1 MTLDARV
8 HGDVL
13 SIRVRAA
20 PGAKREGI
28 TGSFAGAVK
37 IAVQAPAEDGRANE
51 RVLRVLADALDI
63 SLKHVRL
70 ASGARSRD
78 KVVAIQAADP
88 TEILT
93 RLRALCGA

>member
-1 MTLDARV
+1 MSLDAQVRAD
-8 HGDVL
+8 GL
-13 SIRVRAA
+13 SLRVRAA

-37 IAVQAPAEDGRANE
+37 VAVQAPPEDGRANE
-51 RVLRVLADALDI
+51 RILAVLAEALD
-63 SLKHVRL
+63 LPRKTVTL
-70 ASGARSRD
+70 ESGERSRD
-78 KVVAIQAADP
+78 KRVAIRTTNP